1 MNSLLLFN
9 NVVLQLSKLESF
21 QVHYQLLVLL
31 VTILETGFLELLR
44 LVGFLFV
51 FLIQVLCVSSSA
63 YSFFFS
69 IVILGHLGINGSIF

>member
-31 VTILETGFLELLR
+31 VTILEIGFLELLR
-44 LVGFLFV
+44 LVRFLFV

-63 YSFFFS
+63 YCFSFLSPLLF
-69 IVILGHLGINGSIF
+69 